1 MKHLHY
7 ILLSALLILASCSK
21 APKPTSFRVSVSDVL
36 STKAS
41 IAVDPSDPD
50 VYYTLGL
57 INSNDKDYGKSP
69 EELVRLQLAYMEE
82 LMIIMGDEY
91 SFEDL
96 FCYRGAFREHY
107 YTLVADCDYK
117 LLVFQVDPVARQ
129 AVGSPSVTTFRTKPP
144 VESAMTFSF
153 SFEPDKIIITPSTNE
168 RYFWEYENSDI
179 ISREYVSPQIFY
191 MEMIEMYESYGFIDS
206 QTDRGVYEWIF
217 SVEDPN
223 IQEGQKYT
231 LVIAG
236 YEDGETTSIG
246 LKPDVESLISNVAS
260 LVDGYNRFITNA
272 MSATEKYGHSNKFR
286 NEMTGIQNVYRNELD
301 AIGLSFN
308 DDGTISIDEKYLRA
322 AAVERDHEETLKPI
336 TSFTNEMLLEA
347 KKISLNPMN
356 YTNRVVVEYKN
367 PGHNFANPYITSL
380 YSGMMFSSYM

>member
-1 MKHLHY
+1 MNHLHY

-236 YEDGETTSIG
+236 YEDGETTTDLTVLEFIYHKD
-246 LKPDVESLISNVAS
+246 KPCE
-260 LVDGYNRFITNA
+260 LV
-272 MSATEKYGHSNKFR
+272 
-286 NEMTGIQNVYRNELD
+286 
-301 AIGLSFN
+301 LS
-308 DDGTISIDEKYLRA
+308 E
-322 AAVERDHEETLKPI
+322 
-336 TSFTNEMLLEA
+336 
-347 KKISLNPMN
+347 
-356 YTNRVVVEYKN
+356 
-367 PGHNFANPYITSL
+367 
-380 YSGMMFSSYM
+380 